1 MHNPQEDE
9 PVGEY
14 EEQDRAMNTQIDK
27 LDEILQKVL
36 LVWKQDYPQPDGDN
50 GLLMDEY
57 FERLENAKTEAKTEI
72 LKHYISRD
80 EVMGL
85 IGEDVDYDTTD
96 TEPYWSMEN
105 NEGANQ
111 LRAELRQALTTNEE
125 E

>member
-1 MHNPQEDE
+1 
-9 PVGEY
+9 
-14 EEQDRAMNTQIDK
+14 MNKQTDK
-27 LDEILQKVL
+27 LDIANWTAERMRKMHQPITERKFMEGGLTPHQYMTKEI
-36 LVWKQDYPQPDGDN
+36 
-50 GLLMDEY
+50 
-57 FERLENAKTEAKTEI
+57 EAL

-80 EVMGL
+80 EVMEI

-111 LRAELRQALTTNEE
+111 LRAKLRQALTTNEE

>member
-1 MHNPQEDE
+1 MNKQTDE
-9 PVGEY
+9 
-14 EEQDRAMNTQIDK
+14 R
-27 LDEILQKVL
+27 LDEILAQAMFGDRFTL
-36 LVWKQDYPQPDGDN
+36 AQAQNIAEFKQA
-50 GLLMDEY
+50 
-57 FERLENAKTEAKTEI
+57 RTEI